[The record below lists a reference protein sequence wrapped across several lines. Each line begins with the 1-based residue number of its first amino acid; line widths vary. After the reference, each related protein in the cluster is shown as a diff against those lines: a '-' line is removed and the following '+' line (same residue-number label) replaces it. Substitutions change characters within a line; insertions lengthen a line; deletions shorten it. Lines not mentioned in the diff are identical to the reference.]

1 MGGDGGGLSFLSLIT
16 MKVLNPQN
24 VQYLVIHCTA
34 TNPRQRL
41 TPQMLELMHKAQ
53 GWETAGYHY
62 YITTSGKCWQFR
74 NTDQQGAHVLGYND
88 KSIGIAY
95 EGGCDGLLAPKDTL
109 NADQEAALVALILQL
124 REQFPQARIV
134 GHNELNPKKACPSF
148 KVRERLPQLF
158 E

>member
-1 MGGDGGGLSFLSLIT
+1 
-16 MKVLNPQN
+16 MKTLDPAK

-41 TPQMLELMHKAQ
+41 TPQMLELQHKAQ

-74 NTDQQGAHVLGYND
+74 ELNQQGAHVLGYND

-109 NADQEAALVALILQL
+109 NADQEAALVALVLQL
-124 REQFPQARIV
+124 KDQFPDAQIV
-134 GHNELNPKKACPSF
+134 GHNDLNPKKACPSF
-148 KVRERLPQLF
+148 NVRERLPQLF
-158 E
+158 DPTLLQEDE